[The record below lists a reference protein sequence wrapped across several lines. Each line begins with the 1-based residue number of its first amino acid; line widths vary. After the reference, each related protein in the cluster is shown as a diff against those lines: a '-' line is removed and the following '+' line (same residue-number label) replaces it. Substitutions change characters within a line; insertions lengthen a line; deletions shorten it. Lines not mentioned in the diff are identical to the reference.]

1 MIIKILQSSHT
12 FEAVK
17 YNERKVSEG
26 VAELLE
32 VKNFQHLQELGML
45 EAKAIQNTL
54 MEYSAKNSRIWNT
67 QFHATISAK
76 NDECSFDEL
85 MEAAHQ
91 YLDEMGYGHEKQPI
105 LIYAHHDTCNN
116 HIHII
121 SSRVDPMGR
130 KIKDSFEH
138 VRTQTTLE
146 KINHVD
152 RQDRLQSSISKAF
165 QYNFENLSQF
175 KAIVEAS
182 GYTTFEEDN
191 NLLIKRSGVIQMQLA
206 IADLDKMYKK
216 NYLGDNRR
224 KQIKAILKKYRD
236 ITANK
241 EELSTMMKE
250 KFGLQL
256 VFVGKKTNPY
266 GYMIVDNKNKSVYKG
281 GSILPLKE
289 LLAFRTRNE
298 RLNNMNDSID
308 KMLDDNAMLTTKKIN
323 AILFRQFG
331 TYINNGWI
339 IAGNEK
345 IQLEEHLLKAIKR
358 NDRYSWCQSFHP
370 QTETEREVLCTFG
383 KLGDKERIKLEQ
395 ICPKNV
401 QDSIF
406 TFNKI
411 LGEHT
416 EKDANDI
423 FSSLR
428 EAGIAIS
435 RRNGTHY
442 IIDLN
447 KHVIFNAEAYKL
459 DMSFD
464 STPLHKIPQGGH
476 TFPIPAS
483 HETQNR
489 AGNYHMP
496 TGGNA
501 SDANR
506 ENEVG
511 SRGDYDRIDDERTLK
526 R

>member
-1 MIIKILQSSHT
+1 
-12 FEAVK
+12 
-17 YNERKVSEG
+17 
-26 VAELLE
+26 
-32 VKNFQHLQELGML
+32 
-45 EAKAIQNTL
+45 
-54 MEYSAKNSRIWNT
+54 
-67 QFHATISAK
+67 
-76 NDECSFDEL
+76 
-85 MEAAHQ
+85 
-91 YLDEMGYGHEKQPI
+91 
-105 LIYAHHDTCNN
+105 
-116 HIHII
+116 
-121 SSRVDPMGR
+121 
-130 KIKDSFEH
+130 
-138 VRTQTTLE
+138 
-146 KINHVD
+146 
-152 RQDRLQSSISKAF
+152 
-165 QYNFENLSQF
+165 
-175 KAIVEAS
+175 
-182 GYTTFEEDN
+182 
-191 NLLIKRSGVIQMQLA
+191 
-206 IADLDKMYKK
+206 
-216 NYLGDNRR
+216 
-224 KQIKAILKKYRD
+224 
-236 ITANK
+236 
-241 EELSTMMKE
+241 
-250 KFGLQL
+250 
-256 VFVGKKTNPY
+256 
-266 GYMIVDNKNKSVYKG
+266 
-281 GSILPLKE
+281 
-289 LLAFRTRNE
+289 
-298 RLNNMNDSID
+298 MNDSID

-323 AILFRQFG
+323 ATLFRQFG

-345 IQLEEHLLKAIKR
+345 IQLEEHLLKTIKR

-383 KLGDKERIKLEQ
+383 KLDDKERIKLEQ

-401 QDSIF
+401 QDSIS